1 MLLFMQLLNRVQDKQ
16 LFINLFD
23 DLSFELDELGYRDD
37 ATMLVDELLLNH
49 FGIELLDDR
58 QLERLT
64 DFILKKQGSLKLY
77 WRMVG

>member
-16 LFINLFD
+16 FFIDLFD

-37 ATMLVDELLLNH
+37 PTMLVDELLLNH
-49 FGIELLDDR
+49 FGIEMQSDM

>member
-16 LFINLFD
+16 FFINLFD

-49 FGIELLDDR
+49 FGIEMQDDK

-77 WRMVG
+77 WRMIA